1 MDFVILKVNGLDL
14 SGASHNEA
22 VEAFRQ
28 AKEPIIVQV
37 VRQSALNQQTTTA
50 TMHRQ
55 ATVGGPT
62 MIPPPPTKP
71 LPRVPQP
78 ADGEAAPCCRLPTSQ
93 RSQPPAAQARCPT
106 TSLQHVAP
114 PQLTPPPVPPFPA
127 QLMRCGLFTQAS
139 SSSEAKT
146 PDAEDDEFYN
156 NVDDEFDYE
165 EVVLCRSS
173 AAEKLGLTLC
183 YSSMDGGSSE
193 SPTEVFVSE
202 VEPSGI
208 AAASSRIRPGD
219 QILRINGHPVRT
231 RDQAVRL
238 FGAGDRRV
246 ALLVARP
253 STATTSDTGGSERS
267 SSSSAAAAAPAN
279 LDELHLEL
287 MMLET
292 PAEIDEVDE
301 RFGGIDE
308 NEQDDD
314 AKKEALKNRVRDQ
327 QQDSGVSSTQSSE
340 QEVEE
345 LAAALTR
352 ITRSSSASPSDA
364 RKQQQQQQQQP
375 RCVPRMGTRL
385 QRGSPQPKQQQQ
397 QQPAP
402 TAAASRSAACQ
413 TVGTAEAVEGRPD
426 AHRRCQNQQHPQ
438 RREQRLSKCAV
449 RAAANVQSSTMRG
462 TSFTSMARHQPVQ
475 HWEEPQQQQQQQQAA
490 QPPME
495 WVVKRRADGSR
506 YVTRRPVLSR
516 LLKARAAQVA
526 QERAGLTTDDDAASC
541 LGRWAPRHERKR
553 HLLRTGR
560 RAAQQQQQQ
569 QQQQLEPASVI
580 FV

>member
-1 MDFVILKVNGLDL
+1 VNGLDL

-78 ADGEAAPCCRLPTSQ
+78 ADGEAAPCCRLPASQ

-202 VEPSGI
+202 VER
-208 AAASSRIRPGD
+208 AASQRPAAGSG
-219 QILRINGHPVRT
+219 QAT
-231 RDQAVRL
+231 RSCA
-238 FGAGDRRV
+238 
-246 ALLVARP
+246 
-253 STATTSDTGGSERS
+253 STATRCGRAIRPSAFSALAIVGLPSLWRDRQRPPRPTQAAP
-267 SSSSAAAAAPAN
+267 SAAP
-279 LDELHLEL
+279 
-287 MMLET
+287 
-292 PAEIDEVDE
+292 
-301 RFGGIDE
+301 
-308 NEQDDD
+308 
-314 AKKEALKNRVRDQ
+314 
-327 QQDSGVSSTQSSE
+327 
-340 QEVEE
+340 
-345 LAAALTR
+345 
-352 ITRSSSASPSDA
+352 
-364 RKQQQQQQQQP
+364 
-375 RCVPRMGTRL
+375 
-385 QRGSPQPKQQQQ
+385 
-397 QQPAP
+397 
-402 TAAASRSAACQ
+402 
-413 TVGTAEAVEGRPD
+413 
-426 AHRRCQNQQHPQ
+426 HRR
-438 RREQRLSKCAV
+438 RR
-449 RAAANVQSSTMRG
+449 
-462 TSFTSMARHQPVQ
+462 
-475 HWEEPQQQQQQQQAA
+475 
-490 QPPME
+490 
-495 WVVKRRADGSR
+495 RR
-506 YVTRRPVLSR
+506 RRP
-516 LLKARAAQVA
+516 
-526 QERAGLTTDDDAASC
+526 TWTSC
-541 LGRWAPRHERKR
+541 TW
-553 HLLRTGR
+553 
-560 RAAQQQQQQ
+560 
-569 QQQQLEPASVI
+569 SS
-580 FV
+580 

>member
-1 MDFVILKVNGLDL
+1 RVVARQTRRGCYGGWGRAFDDDAGYAMVNGLDL

-139 SSSEAKT
+139 SYLFQRGED

-193 SPTEVFVSE
+193 SPTEVF

-253 STATTSDTGGSERS
+253 STATTRLRAQLLIVGG
-267 SSSSAAAAAPAN
+267 AAAAPAN

-327 QQDSGVSSTQSSE
+327 QQDSG
-340 QEVEE
+340 
-345 LAAALTR
+345 
-352 ITRSSSASPSDA
+352 
-364 RKQQQQQQQQP
+364 
-375 RCVPRMGTRL
+375 
-385 QRGSPQPKQQQQ
+385 
-397 QQPAP
+397 
-402 TAAASRSAACQ
+402 
-413 TVGTAEAVEGRPD
+413 
-426 AHRRCQNQQHPQ
+426 
-438 RREQRLSKCAV
+438 
-449 RAAANVQSSTMRG
+449 
-462 TSFTSMARHQPVQ
+462 
-475 HWEEPQQQQQQQQAA
+475 
-490 QPPME
+490 
-495 WVVKRRADGSR
+495 
-506 YVTRRPVLSR
+506 
-516 LLKARAAQVA
+516 
-526 QERAGLTTDDDAASC
+526 
-541 LGRWAPRHERKR
+541 
-553 HLLRTGR
+553 
-560 RAAQQQQQQ
+560 
-569 QQQQLEPASVI
+569 
-580 FV
+580 